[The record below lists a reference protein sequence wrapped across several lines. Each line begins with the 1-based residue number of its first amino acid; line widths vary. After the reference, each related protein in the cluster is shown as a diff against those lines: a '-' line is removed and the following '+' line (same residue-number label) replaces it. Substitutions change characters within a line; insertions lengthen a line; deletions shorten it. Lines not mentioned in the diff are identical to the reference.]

1 MTHPGDAMRYDELP
15 TTAQAFLRD
24 FMDTTWR
31 NRVKDN
37 AHNQALIDAYLAY
50 KEVQQQ
56 VATAYQG
63 MDVTHADYNTVGANI
78 LAAMTLSTQG
88 NFEGARDA
96 MLAELQRI
104 VRADADVN
112 KANRAA
118 DLRAAAAAIGVPA
131 GTTGTETT
139 ALTAACA
146 AVGNAMALPVP
157 TANEIALALDLLT
170 RLRAQTELTKRVIG
184 AAALATTACARLPD
198 GDDVDEMR
206 AELGP
211 INTARG
217 TVPGNDSI
225 TALADLTRR
234 ANAHFDT
241 LLKAEQAPITA
252 ARTDWMDA
260 LQALTTAEKLDADV
274 ADRDTQIAAAQ
285 QKVDEARAAFRA
297 MEPPADGAMA
307 RRCADMLA
315 SAQAAGPLAPGARR
329 TISPDFVGLVPQ
341 FQAAFDRNPELAA
354 QALEVAC
361 DVPDPTALAN
371 GIAALCDRVNEG
383 FLIQGGARKGM
394 VLPGN
399 APMMYGKAAMEVGAH
414 YGGTY
419 FDDLIAYTTS
429 GRMAGPG
436 FGAPN
441 EGETP
446 GHLRSRSFADA
457 LLGEDGAIVLT
468 PEALKP
474 LRDDLR
480 FHPSSLFR
488 MNDQPPSRETGLHI
502 ERTLTQLA
510 DPDSTV
516 AADISATLQAV
527 EAPAPGSAGAT
538 LIRNSLGLGA
548 DDPIDKATTQKA
560 ILTTLMSPVYQGKV
574 GSCFST
580 APVIGLREQDPA
592 AFVEKIAEIVQK
604 GTLTVKDSDPPITVP
619 AVTKVPPDDTGDPL
633 LRSLEYSVAA
643 AGAVMEGS
651 RQREKLGEAG
661 KLAVTNILN
670 GLMPGG
676 QHADHSAVLDPIADE
691 IAEEMNKLVT
701 FDYVPDADVLDQV
714 GGGDGRSTQGR
725 FVLQE
730 IGDDGLTEINDVGSY
745 IALFKKVAGSI
756 VTEDKIDPKIVAEF
770 DEAVDEYLGEILGA
784 HRRKPWDIEPGDTS
798 DGPLQV
804 LYGGDASAPSITDG
818 LPPAP
823 DRGARSAQ
831 VLGCVVGAVGDAGG
845 KRETFGIAGKHAFT
859 VLTDTEMFK
868 TINTG
873 DADDLGDRIE
883 EHLIDPGKVIA
894 ATPVPVARA
903 AKLFE
908 QRVKASIDPTSADP
922 KRKQLFDEA
931 IRLAPRADITPS
943 DLSDLID
950 TAIEPLLQLR
960 ATQLENGGDTLPDVP
975 DASGAVQDR
984 ADAMKSGVQ
993 NATKAALIKDLA
1005 PPEIVLADANWGGED
1020 GHDFFVMTTD
1030 PVSGA
1035 FDLWIRTEPSGKM
1048 SPVRAEYIEGD
1059 WRHCKP

>member
-1 MTHPGDAMRYDELP
+1 MRYDELP
-15 TTAQAFLRD
+15 IAAQAFLRD
-24 FMDTTWR
+24 FLDTTWR

-37 AHNQALIDAYLAY
+37 ARNQARIDAYLAY

-56 VATAYQG
+56 VAIAYQG
-63 MDVTHADYNTVGANI
+63 MDATHADYNAVGANI
-78 LAAMTLSTQG
+78 TAASVLSTQG

-96 MLAELQRI
+96 MLAELRRI
-104 VRADADVN
+104 VGADADAN

-131 GTTGTETT
+131 GATGTETVT
-139 ALTAACA
+139 LTAARA
-146 AVGNAMALPVP
+146 AVGNAMTLPIP
-157 TANEIALALDLLT
+157 TPNEIALALDLLT
-170 RLRAQTELTKRVIG
+170 RLRAQIELTKRVIG
-184 AAALATTACARLPD
+184 AAALATASCARLPD
-198 GDDVDEMR
+198 GDGVVELR

-217 TVPGNDSI
+217 TAPGNDSI

-241 LLKAEQAPITA
+241 VLKAEQTPITA
-252 ARTDWMDA
+252 ARTDWMNA
-260 LQALTTAEKLDADV
+260 LQELTKAEKLDADV

-285 QKVDEARAAFRA
+285 RKVDDASAAYGA
-297 MEPPADGAMA
+297 IEPPADGAMA
-307 RRCADMLA
+307 QRSADMLA
-315 SAQAAGPLAPGARR
+315 TAQAAGPLAPGAGR
-329 TISPDFVGLVPQ
+329 TIPPAFAGLVPR
-341 FQAAFDRNPELAA
+341 FEAAFDKNPELAA
-354 QALEVAC
+354 HALEVAC

-371 GIAALCDRVNEG
+371 GIAALCDGVNQG
-383 FLIQGGARKGM
+383 FLVQDGDKKGM
-394 VLPGN
+394 LLPDN
-399 APMMYGKAAMEVGAH
+399 SSMMYGKAAMEVGAH

-457 LLGEDGAIVLT
+457 ILGGDGAIVLT
-468 PEALKP
+468 PETLKP

-488 MNDQPPSRETGLHI
+488 MNNQPPSRETGLHI

-516 AADISATLQAV
+516 AADISRTLQAV
-527 EAPAPGSAGAT
+527 KAPEPGSAGAT

-592 AFVEKIAEIVQK
+592 AFVEKIAEIVQT
-604 GTLTVKDSDPPITVP
+604 GTLTVKDSDPPLTVP

-661 KLAVTNILN
+661 KLAVTNILQ
-670 GLMPGG
+670 GLMPRGRG
-676 QHADHSAVLDPIADE
+676 VDNSALLKSMADE

-701 FDYVPDADVLDQV
+701 FDYEPDAAVLDQA
-714 GGGDGRSTQGR
+714 GGGDGRSTKGR

-730 IGDDGLTEINDVGSY
+730 IGDDGDTAINDEGAY
-745 IALFKKVAGSI
+745 IALFKKVAGNI
-756 VTEDKIDPKIVAEF
+756 ITNERVGARVVADF
-770 DEAVDEYLGEILGA
+770 DEVVDDILGEILGA

-831 VLGCVVGAVGDAGG
+831 VLGCVVGAVGGAGG

-859 VLTDTEMFK
+859 VLTDTEMFR
-868 TINTG
+868 TLNTG

-883 EHLIDPGKVIA
+883 EHLIDPGKAIA
-894 ATPVPVARA
+894 AAPVPVARA

-908 QRVKASIDPTSADP
+908 QRLKASIDPTSADP

-950 TAIEPLLQLR
+950 TAIEPLMQLR
-960 ATQLENGGDTLPDVP
+960 ATQLVNGAATLPDVP
-975 DASGAVQDR
+975 DASSAVQAR
-984 ADAMKSGVQ
+984 AEAMKSGVQ
-993 NATKAALIKDLA
+993 NDTKAALIKDLA

-1048 SPVRAEYIEGD
+1048 SPVRDEYIEGD